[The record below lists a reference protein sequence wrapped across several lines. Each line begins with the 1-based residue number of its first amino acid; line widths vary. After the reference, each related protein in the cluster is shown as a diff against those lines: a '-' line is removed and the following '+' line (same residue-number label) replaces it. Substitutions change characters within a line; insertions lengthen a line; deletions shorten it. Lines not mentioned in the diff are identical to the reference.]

1 MRLLKLNAE
10 LESMARPK
18 NNRNP
23 MGSVRIVGGRWRG
36 RRLPVLQREGLRP
49 TGDRQRETLFN
60 WLQGVLPES
69 KCLDLFAGSGALGLE
84 ALSRGAQSLQA
95 VELDREAALQLQ
107 DNIRL
112 LEAQAKVFQGDWQDF
127 LRADG
132 SSYDVVFLDP
142 PFAKQLLNKVIPL
155 VDRNLSKAAWVY
167 LEDDSSHQPPQWPE
181 RWQLKKE
188 KISGGTVVRL
198 FQVISRDTC

>member
-1 MRLLKLNAE
+1 
-10 LESMARPK
+10 
-18 NNRNP
+18 